1 MEAVLY
7 ILIFLFGTII
17 GSFLN
22 VIIYRVPRKE
32 SIIYPSSYCPRCG
45 HEING
50 IDLIPILSYILLK
63 GRCRYCGGK
72 ISIRYPVVEL
82 LTGIVFVVIY
92 SKFGLDVKAFSYMF
106 LSSVLISAS
115 FIDLEHKIIPNSII
129 IAGFIGALIFRLLM
143 YSYGFLDY
151 ILGLLLGG
159 GILLLISF
167 LSGGEMGGGDVKL
180 MALIGFFIGW
190 KLVLLNLLLGVVLG
204 ALAGVLLVL
213 FKIKSRKD
221 YIPFA
226 PYLSL
231 GWLISILYGYEI
243 LNYYLKLIR
252 G

>member
-1 MEAVLY
+1 
-7 ILIFLFGTII
+7 
-17 GSFLN
+17 
-22 VIIYRVPRKE
+22 
-32 SIIYPSSYCPRCG
+32 
-45 HEING
+45 
-50 IDLIPILSYILLK
+50 
-63 GRCRYCGGK
+63 
-72 ISIRYPVVEL
+72 
-82 LTGIVFVVIY
+82 
-92 SKFGLDVKAFSYMF
+92 
-106 LSSVLISAS
+106 
-115 FIDLEHKIIPNSII
+115 
-129 IAGFIGALIFRLLM
+129 
-143 YSYGFLDY
+143 
-151 ILGLLLGG
+151 
-159 GILLLISF
+159 
-167 LSGGEMGGGDVKL
+167 MGGGDVKL